1 MKKIIF
7 NDKYGL
13 TKAVLEG
20 RKTQTRRV
28 LNPTMF
34 FQRLETFEGWSKE
47 DISAWKRSCKRRLY
61 EAQGYEL
68 QQMLDYA
75 LSSSRYKVGEEVAV
89 AQPYRMT
96 ACEVDYNEKE
106 IKKVVSSIG
115 WKNKMY
121 VKANLMPH
129 RIRIT
134 YIRIERLQ
142 EISDEDCIAEGIS
155 PSNQRETLWCVAPI
169 NDDKCCGIEYDHSI
183 FGDGPWHLHPDAK
196 AAYADLIDHIF
207 GKGTWESNPYVFVYE
222 FELIK

>member
-7 NDKYGL
+7 NDKYRL
-13 TKAVLEG
+13 TQAVLEG

-28 LNPTMF
+28 LNPTMLF
-34 FQRLETFEGWSKE
+34 KRLETYEGWSKE

-75 LSSSRYKVGEEVAV
+75 LSSSRYKIGEEVAV

-106 IKKVVSSIG
+106 IKEVVCSIG

-121 VKANLMPH
+121 VKADLMPN

-134 YIRIERLQ
+134 NIRIERLQ
-142 EISDEDCIAEGIS
+142 DISEEDCLAEGIVDFES
-155 PSNQRETLWCVAPI
+155 RI
-169 NDDKCCGIEYDHSI
+169 NKAHFYSI
-183 FGDGPWHLHPDAK
+183 TDESATYGTAK
-196 AAYADLIDHIF
+196 KPYSLLIDKIS
-207 GKGTWESNPYVFVYE
+207 GKGTWASNPYVFVYE
-222 FELIK
+222 FELVK

>member
-7 NDKYGL
+7 NDKYRL
-13 TKAVLEG
+13 TQAVLEG

-28 LNPTMF
+28 LNPTMLF
-34 FQRLETFEGWSKE
+34 KRLETYEGWSKE
-47 DISAWKRSCKRRLY
+47 DISAWERSCKRRLY

-75 LSSSRYKVGEEVAV
+75 LSSSRYKIGEEVAV

-106 IKKVVSSIG
+106 IKEVVCSIG

-121 VKANLMPH
+121 VKADLMPN

-134 YIRIERLQ
+134 NIRIERLQ
-142 EISDEDCIAEGIS
+142 DISEEDCLAEGIVDFES
-155 PSNQRETLWCVAPI
+155 RI
-169 NDDKCCGIEYDHSI
+169 NKAHFYSI
-183 FGDGPWHLHPDAK
+183 TDESATYGTAK
-196 AAYADLIDHIF
+196 KPYSLLIDKIA
-207 GKGTWESNPYVFVYE
+207 GKGTWASNPYVFVYE